1 MKHVSTSQPDLTAAR
16 RVRMARGVRG
26 AAARAGAAALVAA
39 LAATALPAQA
49 QALSRPGTP
58 LRPLVSQEA
67 VTQKIAMVERVLSQ
81 PSMTARIQAGDAEA
95 RSHWTAA
102 RELYTHAR
110 ALSGSGILRG
120 ADALLNEAIWEI
132 GRAQQAAPDLQVRLR
147 EERDRYT
154 QLNDSVDALVRT
166 YEIGLHPGAVTGNPN
181 EPGERALQRA
191 MAAREQ
197 ARTLAQTQKYAEAN
211 RLLDDAL
218 SGLLKDSAARVR
230 GQTLV
235 YDRRFAT
242 PKDEFQFEIDR
253 NRSLE
258 GLVPLAL
265 VEFRPTPEAIA
276 LIDRYVKQNTGLRER
291 AEAQAAGGDPAAGLK
306 TLNEGTDALQ
316 RALQAAGLHVPQ
328 TMGSQ

>member
-1 MKHVSTSQPDLTAAR
+1 MKQDNPRKPEATPATPTATLTPAW
-16 RVRMARGVRG
+16 
-26 AAARAGAAALVAA
+26 AGAAATAAMVAA
-39 LAATALPAQA
+39 MVATAGLPGEAAAQA
-49 QALSRPGTP
+49 RNAGP
-58 LRPLVSQEA
+58 LRPIVSQDA
-67 VTQKIAMVERVLSQ
+67 VNQKIAMVERVLAQ
-81 PSMTARIQAGDAEA
+81 PTMTARIQSGDAEA
-95 RSHWTAA
+95 QTHWKAA

-132 GRAQQAAPDLQVRLR
+132 GRAQQAAPDLQARLR

-154 QLNDSVDALVRT
+154 QLNDGVDALVRT
-166 YEIGLHPGAVTGNPN
+166 YEIGLHPGAVSGSPN
-181 EPGERALQRA
+181 EPAERALQKA

-197 ARTLAQTQKYAEAN
+197 ARTLAQAQKYADAN
-211 RLLDDAL
+211 RMLDDAL
-218 SGLLKDSAARVR
+218 SGLLKDSAARVQ

-235 YDRRFAT
+235 YDRRFAS
-242 PKDEFQFEIDR
+242 PKEEFQFEIDR

-265 VEFRPTPEAIA
+265 VEFRPPPEAIA
-276 LIDRYVKQNTGLRER
+276 LIDRYVKQNVGLRER
-291 AEAQAAGGDPAAGLK
+291 AEAQATGGDPAAGLK